1 MTLDE
6 ALVKALVEDY
16 DHAPIS
22 DADRAILEASQAVN
36 EIISTPS
43 SRALLKSAREAVRT
57 AHDVILAVDQEV
69 ARSRALRESGR
80 AISARAAELIRQAAA
95 RREGT

>member
-1 MTLDE
+1 MRGDLARAT
-6 ALVKALVEDY
+6 
-16 DHAPIS
+16 
-22 DADRAILEASQAVN
+22 ADRAILEASQAVN